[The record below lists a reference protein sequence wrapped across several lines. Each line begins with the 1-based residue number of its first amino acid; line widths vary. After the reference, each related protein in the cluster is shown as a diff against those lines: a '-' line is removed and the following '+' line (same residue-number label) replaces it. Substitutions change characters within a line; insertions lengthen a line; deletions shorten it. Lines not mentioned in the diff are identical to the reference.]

1 MISQELTGLRVPV
14 ASSHMQWRCHRD
26 VPWVHLDEM
35 LADEEPAHH
44 DVPPGSRVVERRG
57 PPHVIG
63 CVNVCRVGHEQV
75 GDRDVALA
83 SLVTRLR
90 GMGWGWG

>member
-63 CVNVCRVGHEQV
+63 RVNVCRVGHEQV

-83 SLVTRLR
+83 SLMTH
-90 GMGWGWG
+90 G